1 MIKEDRVNI
10 SLRQQR
16 DEIDRRPAWLKIVS
30 VLVVVA
36 LLHVAVAPMV
46 QAQMEGSQPVEST
59 PQNDGNE
66 RTESTGSQY
75 GLGAA
80 SVFLSIPY
88 GLGKF
93 LFATFGG
100 LFGGFTYVF
109 SGGNAKAAKSVW
121 DTSMRGTYIITPDH
135 LRGDKTVR
143 FLGVPR
149 EGDQAEPEGAPA
161 EPISI
166 EPIPGTEPPPLK

>member
-1 MIKEDRVNI
+1 MNI

-16 DEIDRRPAWLKIVS
+16 DEVVRRPTWLRIVS

-36 LLHVAVAPMV
+36 FFHVAVAPMV
-46 QAQMEGSQPVEST
+46 RAQLEGSQPVESA
-59 PQNDGNE
+59 PRSDDNE

-149 EGDQAEPEGAPA
+149 EGDQSEPDSAPA
-161 EPISI
+161 EMMPI
-166 EPIPGTEPPPLK
+166 EPTPGTEPAPLK

>member
-1 MIKEDRVNI
+1 MNI

-16 DEIDRRPAWLKIVS
+16 DEIDRRPGWVRIVS

-36 LLHVAVAPMV
+36 LLHVAVAPMA

-88 GLGKF
+88 G
-93 LFATFGG
+93 
-100 LFGGFTYVF
+100 
-109 SGGNAKAAKSVW
+109 
-121 DTSMRGTYIITPDH
+121 
-135 LRGDKTVR
+135 
-143 FLGVPR
+143 
-149 EGDQAEPEGAPA
+149 
-161 EPISI
+161 
-166 EPIPGTEPPPLK
+166 